1 MKDSYIISKMNEYMY
16 KLSEKLGGWL
26 KKELP
31 HITKNWWEEMVISVL
46 SPFQRE
52 HVLSDGISDISG
64 LDLAELLRVFD
75 KNWFVITG
83 SSRTFINNRT
93 RRHIRQMQE
102 VRNSWAHIT
111 PNSISKEKVRNDVGV
126 IIELMGAFDAKPS
139 ETRDMEG
146 FIYDVEEDNPIQTK
160 DELDLEIVEDVLK
173 NSAVEFK
180 EPKTVSDAITAGS
193 MVTFVS
199 DESKLGAV
207 IAISGDKYSVL
218 IDGAVQSF
226 YREQIKLKV
235 AESAGDAISLDRVRA
250 ALTAYQINNPG
261 SSNLYSLN
269 SARIDFVPYQFRPA
283 LKLIKADSPR
293 LLVAD
298 DVGVGKTIEAGLILK
313 ELEARFSVDS
323 VLIICPRPLVSERK
337 WELEMKRFDED
348 FTQMDGRMLTE
359 AISEMNR
366 DGEWPDRHK
375 KMIIPYSLFSED
387 MIMGRQSTSGRKNKN
402 LGLLELDP
410 LPRFDLVIVDEVHN
424 IRNSNTWGYRGV
436 ELFCRNADAVVF
448 LTATPLQ
455 NSKDDLYTLLNL
467 LRPDVVID
475 KDTFKTMSEPNA
487 YINNLLKIVRSKED
501 GWQEEGK
508 QEIAH
513 ILSTEWGRNVIQQ
526 HPNFDEV
533 YNFLEKEEV
542 TREERMEA
550 VAKIESLHS
559 FHTMLN
565 RTRRKDI
572 EDFCI
577 RRTTTVNV
585 SFNGVQKDLYD
596 ALIEFEASAL
606 ARLHGSRSV
615 RFMMCTVMRQAAS
628 CIYGLAPFLNDLVER
643 RIAQIQEDG
652 ELYEFDYELNSD
664 EENQLFELADE
675 IAALTK
681 KLPEEDPK
689 FEKLIEVIEQK
700 QSEDNNRVIV
710 FSSFKH
716 TLRYVRTR
724 LEKRGIRVGQVD
736 GSVLDEDRYKARKR
750 FLMDRDSSEALD
762 VFLFSEVGCEGL
774 DYQFCDTMIN
784 YDLPWNPMRI
794 EQRIGRIDRRGQK
807 SNTVKIYNLIT
818 DGTIDAVIYD
828 RCLSKIGVFED
839 SIGDCSEI
847 LGDITDQ
854 IMQIMFD
861 SELSEE
867 ERQLKIE
874 KMADNE
880 VMRVQEMRR
889 LEQDEKTLYGFD
901 LSNYIA
907 DRNVQEAENDWISPE
922 NIQKLVGVFMDDY
935 LGEGEYIRGKQDI
948 KTLRLAS
955 DKRQILLKNLDELKI
970 VNKNNASK
978 LWMAYLK
985 SDKPMLSVTFDS
997 VSAKDNRD
1005 VAFLTQMHPFVMQ
1018 AAQYESKKFPCEIG
1032 ISVSS
1037 EDIEPGDYEFLIY
1050 AWKYVGLRPDIK
1062 LMAISEKEDV
1072 QRSVL
1077 SIMQYAEDTGVTGS
1091 EYQAKWDDMDK
1102 LHYKHWQVIKTK
1114 YADDVRDECNYRLEQ
1129 LSESFHQRELIL
1141 RGMIENATDD
1151 KIIRMR
1157 NSQLNK
1163 IRIDYENQENAM
1175 RETMKK
1181 ADIHTNLLVKGVLH
1195 VENS

>member
-1 MKDSYIISKMNEYMY
+1 MKNSYIISKMNEYMF

-26 KKELP
+26 KEELP
-31 HITKNWWEEMVISVL
+31 RITDSWWEDMVISVL
-46 SPFQRE
+46 SPRQRE
-52 HVLSDGISDISG
+52 HVLSDGIHDISG

-75 KNWFVITG
+75 RNWFVITG
-83 SSRTFINNRT
+83 SSRTFINNRV
-93 RRHIRQMQE
+93 RRQIRQMQE

-111 PNSISKEKVRNDVGV
+111 PDTISKEKVRDDVGV
-126 IIELMGAFDAKPS
+126 IIDLMGAFYAKPS

-146 FIYDVEEDNPIQTK
+146 FIFDVEEDK
-160 DELDLEIVEDVLK
+160 EIVEDKPKKKKSENVPK
-173 NSAVEFK
+173 K
-180 EPKTVSDAITAGS
+180 ESSGEIIAGS
-193 MVTFVS
+193 MITLVS
-199 DESKLGAV
+199 DESKLGAIIGV
-207 IAISGDKYSVL
+207 NGDKFSVL
-218 IDGAVQSF
+218 IDGGVQTF
-226 YREQIKLKV
+226 YREQIKIKV
-235 AESAGDAISLDRVRA
+235 SENVTDAISLDRVRA

-313 ELEARFSVDS
+313 ELEARSSVDS
-323 VLIICPRPLVSERK
+323 VLIICPRPLVAERK

-348 FTQMDGRMLTE
+348 FTQMDGRMLAE
-359 AISEMNR
+359 AISEMDR
-366 DGEWPDRHK
+366 DGGWPDRHK
-375 KMIIPYSLFSED
+375 KTIIPYSLFSED

-402 LGLLELDP
+402 LGLSELDP
-410 LPRFDLVIVDEVHN
+410 LPGFDLVIVDEAHN

-455 NSKDDLYTLLNL
+455 NSKGDLYTLLNL
-467 LRPDVVID
+467 LRPDVIID
-475 KDTFKTMSEPNA
+475 KETFKMMSEPNA
-487 YINNLLKIVRSKED
+487 YINSLLRIVRSKEQ

-526 HPNFDEV
+526 HPDFDYV
-533 YNFLEKEEV
+533 YSFLEKEDV

-550 VAKIESLHS
+550 VSKIESLHA

-572 EDFCI
+572 EDFCL
-577 RRTTTVNV
+577 RRTNTINV
-585 SFNGVQKDLYD
+585 PFAGKQKELYE
-596 ALIEFEASAL
+596 ALMEFEESSL
-606 ARLHGSRSV
+606 AKLHGSRSV
-615 RFMMCTVMRQAAS
+615 RFMMCTIMRQAAS
-628 CIYGLAPFLNDLVER
+628 CIYGLAPFLNDVVER
-643 RIAQIQEDG
+643 RLAQIQEDG
-652 ELYEFDYELNSD
+652 ELYEFDYQMNSD
-664 EENQLFELADE
+664 EENSLFELADE
-675 IAALTK
+675 IEVLTE

-689 FEKLIEVIEQK
+689 FEKLLEVIEQK
-700 QSEDNNRVIV
+700 QTQENNRVII
-710 FSSFKH
+710 FSSFRH
-716 TLRYVRTR
+716 TLGYIKTR
-724 LEKRGIRVGQVD
+724 LERRGIRVGQVD
-736 GSVLDEDRYKARKR
+736 GSVYDEDRYKARQR
-750 FLMDRDSSEALD
+750 FLMDRTHKDALD
-762 VFLFSEVGCEGL
+762 VLLFSEVGCEGL
-774 DYQFCDTMIN
+774 DYQFCDTMVN

-807 SNTVKIYNLIT
+807 SNTVKIYNIIT
-818 DGTIDAVIYD
+818 DGTIDSVIYD

-847 LGDITDQ
+847 LGDITGQ

-867 ERQLKIE
+867 ERQIKIE

-907 DRNVQEAENDWISPE
+907 DRDVQEAENDWISPE
-922 NIQKLVGVFMDDY
+922 SIQKLVGVFMDDY
-935 LGEGEYIRGKQDI
+935 LGEGEYIRGRQDI

-955 DKRQILLKNLDELKI
+955 DKRQMLLKNLDELKI
-970 VNKNNASK
+970 INKTNASR
-978 LWMAYLK
+978 LWAAYLK

-1005 VAFLTQMHPFVMQ
+1005 VTFLTQMHPFVMQ

-1037 EDIEPGDYEFLIY
+1037 EDIEAGDYEFLIY

-1062 LMAISEKEDV
+1062 LMAICETENV
-1072 QRSVL
+1072 QKSIL
-1077 SIMQYAEDTGVTGS
+1077 SIMQYAEDIGVDGS
-1091 EYQAKWDDMDK
+1091 QHSSKWEDMDN
-1102 LHYKHWQVIKTK
+1102 LHYKRWQEIKTR
-1114 YADDVRDECNYRLEQ
+1114 YAGDVRDECNYRLEQ
-1129 LSESFHQRELIL
+1129 LTESFHQRELIL
-1141 RGMIENATDD
+1141 RGMIENATDE

-1163 IRIDYENQENAM
+1163 LRTDYENHESLM
-1175 RETMKK
+1175 RETIKK

-1195 VENS
+1195 VEHA

>member
-1 MKDSYIISKMNEYMY
+1 
-16 KLSEKLGGWL
+16 
-26 KKELP
+26 
-31 HITKNWWEEMVISVL
+31 
-46 SPFQRE
+46 
-52 HVLSDGISDISG
+52 
-64 LDLAELLRVFD
+64 
-75 KNWFVITG
+75 
-83 SSRTFINNRT
+83 
-93 RRHIRQMQE
+93 
-102 VRNSWAHIT
+102 
-111 PNSISKEKVRNDVGV
+111 
-126 IIELMGAFDAKPS
+126 
-139 ETRDMEG
+139 
-146 FIYDVEEDNPIQTK
+146 
-160 DELDLEIVEDVLK
+160 
-173 NSAVEFK
+173 
-180 EPKTVSDAITAGS
+180 
-193 MVTFVS
+193 
-199 DESKLGAV
+199 
-207 IAISGDKYSVL
+207 
-218 IDGAVQSF
+218 
-226 YREQIKLKV
+226 
-235 AESAGDAISLDRVRA
+235 
-250 ALTAYQINNPG
+250 
-261 SSNLYSLN
+261 
-269 SARIDFVPYQFRPA
+269 
-283 LKLIKADSPR
+283 
-293 LLVAD
+293 
-298 DVGVGKTIEAGLILK
+298 
-313 ELEARFSVDS
+313 
-323 VLIICPRPLVSERK
+323 
-337 WELEMKRFDED
+337 
-348 FTQMDGRMLTE
+348 
-359 AISEMNR
+359 
-366 DGEWPDRHK
+366 
-375 KMIIPYSLFSED
+375 
-387 MIMGRQSTSGRKNKN
+387 
-402 LGLLELDP
+402 
-410 LPRFDLVIVDEVHN
+410 
-424 IRNSNTWGYRGV
+424 
-436 ELFCRNADAVVF
+436 
-448 LTATPLQ
+448 
-455 NSKDDLYTLLNL
+455 
-467 LRPDVVID
+467 
-475 KDTFKTMSEPNA
+475 
-487 YINNLLKIVRSKED
+487 
-501 GWQEEGK
+501 
-508 QEIAH
+508 
-513 ILSTEWGRNVIQQ
+513 
-526 HPNFDEV
+526 
-533 YNFLEKEEV
+533 
-542 TREERMEA
+542 
-550 VAKIESLHS
+550 
-559 FHTMLN
+559 
-565 RTRRKDI
+565 
-572 EDFCI
+572 
-577 RRTTTVNV
+577 
-585 SFNGVQKDLYD
+585 
-596 ALIEFEASAL
+596 
-606 ARLHGSRSV
+606 
-615 RFMMCTVMRQAAS
+615 MMCTVMRQAAS
-628 CIYGLAPFLNDLVER
+628 CIYGLAPFLNDLIER

-652 ELYEFDYELNSD
+652 ELYEFDYEMNSD
-664 EENQLFELADE
+664 EENQLFLLADE
-675 IAALTK
+675 IAELTE

-710 FSSFKH
+710 FSSFRH

-736 GSVLDEDRYKARKR
+736 GSVSDEDRYKARKR
-750 FLMDRDSSEALD
+750 FLMDRDNSEALD
-762 VFLFSEVGCEGL
+762 VLLFSEVGCEGL

-907 DRNVQEAENDWISPE
+907 DRDVQEAENDWISPE

-935 LGEGEYIRGKQDI
+935 LGEGEYIRGRQDI

-955 DKRQILLKNLDELKI
+955 DKRQMLLKNLDELKI

-1037 EDIEPGDYEFLIY
+1037 EDIEAGDYEFLIY

-1062 LMAISEKEDV
+1062 LMAISETEDV

-1102 LHYKHWQVIKTK
+1102 LHYKRWQEIKTK